1 MADTRQQLRIGVLA
15 IQGAFFEHRA
25 ALFKALKNSP
35 FSKDVDVEVKDIR
48 EPEQLAGLHGLILPG
63 GESTTMSLFL
73 QSGKFEDVLKEWV
86 ASKDKP
92 KVVWGTCAGMI
103 LLSNAIE
110 AQKEGGQKKIGGI
123 DITTSRNFF
132 GRQVNSFETK
142 VKLHNNLL
150 SSGNTSAIN
159 DCSSSDVDT
168 SYHGVFIRAPA
179 IVSVDSPKVEVLAT
193 IDWPQREKPIVVGV
207 AQDDLMATAFHP
219 ELTEDTRWHAYFLGK
234 ILQKMK
240 MGKQGEN

>member
-73 QSGKFEDVLKEWV
+73 QSGNFEDVLKEWV

-110 AQKEGGQKKIGGI
+110 AQKEGGQ
-123 DITTSRNFF
+123 
-132 GRQVNSFETK
+132 TK
-142 VKLHNNLL
+142 VFLKSIVNKTRFSRGLHIP
-150 SSGNTSAIN
+150 G
-159 DCSSSDVDT
+159 
-168 SYHGVFIRAPA
+168 GG
-179 IVSVDSPKVEVLAT
+179 VEVFP
-193 IDWPQREKPIVVGV
+193 WVG
-207 AQDDLMATAFHP
+207 Q
-219 ELTEDTRWHAYFLGK
+219 
-234 ILQKMK
+234 
-240 MGKQGEN
+240 